1 MSNHKITR
9 RGLAA
14 FLIVAIFA
22 ASGWTTTGAEEMT
35 LNSAINKSGRQR
47 MLSQRMTKAYCQIG
61 LNIRRDEAQAQ
72 IEAGVRLFESQLAEL
87 KAFTRSPQIGESLSA
102 VEALWA
108 PYKAIVTRPYNREG
122 ATRLL
127 VINEDLLQAAHK
139 VVLQLQ
145 DLSGKPVGR
154 LVNISGRQRMLSQRL
169 AKFYM
174 LRELG
179 FRQSLVLDGVDQ
191 TRNEFVGA
199 HAELRAAPQNTPE
212 IKKLLDNVSM
222 QWELLDYSIKNDKA
236 QLGEF
241 VALTTEK
248 IVRSMDEATG
258 IYEMLQ

>member
-1 MSNHKITR
+1 M
-9 RGLAA
+9 
-14 FLIVAIFA
+14 
-22 ASGWTTTGAEEMT
+22 
-35 LNSAINKSGRQR
+35 
-47 MLSQRMTKAYCQIG
+47 
-61 LNIRRDEAQAQ
+61 
-72 IEAGVRLFESQLAEL
+72 RLFESQLAEL
-87 KAFTRSPQIGESLSA
+87 KAFTRGAQINESLAA
-102 VEALWA
+102 VEALWG
-108 PYKAIVTRPYNREG
+108 PYKAIVTRPYARED

-127 VINEDLLQAAHK
+127 TMNEDLLQATHK

-191 TRNEFVGA
+191 VKNEFVGA
-199 HAELRAAPQNTPE
+199 HAELRDAPQNTPE
-212 IKKLLDNVSM
+212 IKKLLYNVSM
-222 QWELLDYSIKNDKA
+222 QWELLDYSIRNDKA

-248 IVRSMDEATG
+248 IVRAMDEVTG
-258 IYEMLQ
+258 MYERLP